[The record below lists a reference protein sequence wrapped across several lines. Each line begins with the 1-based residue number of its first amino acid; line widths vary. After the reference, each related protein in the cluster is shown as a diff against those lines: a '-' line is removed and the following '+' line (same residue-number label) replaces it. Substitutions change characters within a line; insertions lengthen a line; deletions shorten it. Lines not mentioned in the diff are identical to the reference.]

1 MMAKPGEGKQRH
13 VGDGVLIA
21 GRDKRQQ
28 TPPDSNKFCRA
39 FGTDCHPD
47 RQTHQPVTQC
57 AFEKERHRG
66 LAGFCQ
72 RDGVDEAGIDRQQ
85 AAAAPAIQQRHE
97 NGTRKVTHPGLR
109 QNRPHLP
116 LADGP
121 RLHAQGQ
128 EHGVAGEQFRAG
140 DNHQR

>member
-1 MMAKPGEGKQRH
+1 MMAKPGEGEQRH
-13 VGDGVLIA
+13 IRDGVLIA

-97 NGTRKVTHPGLR
+97 NGTCKVTHPGLR

-121 RLHAQGQ
+121 RLHAQCQ